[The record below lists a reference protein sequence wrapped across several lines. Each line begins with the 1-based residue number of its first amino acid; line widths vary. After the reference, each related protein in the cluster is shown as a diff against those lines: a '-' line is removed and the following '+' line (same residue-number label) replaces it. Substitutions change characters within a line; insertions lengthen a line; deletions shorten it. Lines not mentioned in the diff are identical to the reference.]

1 MTLCFYR
8 VEPKTIELPP
18 PVLAGDTV
26 APPSNMYVAEA
37 PPLPKA
43 TLKSTTGTQDTPDT
57 PVIPQQDKNI
67 EDNTLFA

>member
-8 VEPKTIELPP
+8 VEPKTIELPH
-18 PVLAGDTV
+18 PVLAGETV
-26 APPSNMYVAEA
+26 APQSNMYVAEA
-37 PPLPKA
+37 PQLPKA
-43 TLKSTTGTQDTPDT
+43 TLKSTTDT